1 MNSTVYCISPDG
13 QLVWKYVLGDYNAGS
28 SPVIGENGILYIV
41 TSNNLTSN
49 MFAFKNGTLLWN
61 CSIPLIAGSTPI
73 ISSDGV
79 LYLMSVNHELV
90 AVNLDGTLKYKFNLF
105 SFYYDADDLSVSLV
119 GGDDLIYISQASDLG
134 TGLYGN
140 FRAYNFNSTL
150 KWSVVNNIY
159 GNPSYYKGVLYV
171 LGGSKLHAVNAS
183 NGKTLWSRSIV
194 GSGFSASAPLIS
206 ADEIIYISYANMVYA
221 FNLSGEQ
228 LWNYT
233 LTGKYGDP
241 SCLSSPVLSDDGTLI
256 VTTNQGI
263 FAFNDVAAEFRYEYV
278 KGSEATFRFIDCS
291 TPGNNSYLWD
301 FGDGVLSQE
310 QNPIHSYNESGK
322 YRVVLLVEH
331 DGVYLARNT
340 TLTVV
345 KHDITP
351 PSNVSA
357 YIDNVVCAGGEFS
370 TGLFVSLN
378 ASDDSG
384 SFVIY
389 YTVDGSNPVN
399 SSTKRVYYEPFS
411 IESNCTLSMVAID
424 AEDNI
429 GNVTSISFVIN
440 DGVRVNSSLIH
451 YIQDLLD
458 NAEEGSKLVFDFPEI
473 YGANFTINKPLN
485 IVTTNNTRFIGN
497 GVQPVFI
504 FTDKAKGSTI
514 NGVFVENSNACGIL
528 IENASDIT
536 IKNVNVQA
544 NNSTGIYILN
554 SNETFIQDTGV
565 SNSTEGIFVKNSENT
580 YLNRVDVEDCYSDGV
595 WICQSQNTVISNSLI
610 ENNGLDPY
618 KVDTATFDFDVYG
631 KGHFVNTIPS
641 KDSRANNI
649 LIDNSKNTFM
659 YNNTINYGYF
669 GVRLYHNTDGVV
681 LDNNTF

>member
-1 MNSTVYCISPDG
+1 M
-13 QLVWKYVLGDYNAGS
+13 
-28 SPVIGENGILYIV
+28 
-41 TSNNLTSN
+41 
-49 MFAFKNGTLLWN
+49 LL
-61 CSIPLIAGSTPI
+61 S
-73 ISSDGV
+73 
-79 LYLMSVNHELV
+79 
-90 AVNLDGTLKYKFNLF
+90 
-105 SFYYDADDLSVSLV
+105 
-119 GGDDLIYISQASDLG
+119 
-134 TGLYGN
+134 
-140 FRAYNFNSTL
+140 
-150 KWSVVNNIY
+150 
-159 GNPSYYKGVLYV
+159 
-171 LGGSKLHAVNAS
+171 
-183 NGKTLWSRSIV
+183 
-194 GSGFSASAPLIS
+194 
-206 ADEIIYISYANMVYA
+206 
-221 FNLSGEQ
+221 EQ

-357 YIDNVVCAGGEFS
+357 YIDNVVCVGGEFS
-370 TGLFVSLN
+370 TGPIVSLN

-384 SFVIY
+384 SLVIY

-424 AEDNI
+424 ADDNI

-497 GVQPVFI
+497 GVQPVFT

-514 NGVFVENSNACGIL
+514 NGVFVENSNAWGIL
-528 IENASDIT
+528 IENASDI
-536 IKNVNVQA
+536 NVQA

-554 SNETFIQDTGV
+554 SNETFIQDTNV
-565 SNSTEGIFVKNSENT
+565 YNSTDGILVDNSEKI
-580 YLNRVDVEDCYSDGV
+580 YLNRVDVEDSYNNGI
-595 WICQSQNTVISNSLI
+595 WIYQSKSIIIANSLL
-610 ENNGLDPY
+610 ENNGKDQY
-618 KVDTATFDFDVYG
+618 T
-631 KGHFVNTIPS
+631 S
-641 KDSRANNI
+641 KANQV
-649 LIDNSKNTFM
+649 LIDDSM
-659 YNNTINYGYF
+659 DISLYNNTINYGYF
-669 GVRLYHNTDGVV
+669 GIHLYHNTNGVII
-681 LDNNTF
+681 DNNIIYEGVGDAILLSNSYSNVNITHNCIDGCYNGIDFMGRSVNVTIKNNLIENLHEHIGDLDEALYTPYYVFSYKPNEYVYEEVFPPDQFFNHCYNGIQVAYPASNFDEGNTVIIDNVIIKLQHRAWESRKYQGYLNTGCAGYGYNLYDGSDSYHGKTGGATSYRESCC